1 MKWNLRMVAAERE
14 IWRATDLQRAL
25 GAAGLVISKGKMSK
39 LWSRSPISVRLD
51 DLDVLCAVLDCQPS
65 DLLVPEA
72 PPPPAVAPTQRK
84 QPAVRPSRRSGRT
97 LPPA

>member
-25 GAAGLVISKGKMSK
+25 AVAGLVISKGKMSK